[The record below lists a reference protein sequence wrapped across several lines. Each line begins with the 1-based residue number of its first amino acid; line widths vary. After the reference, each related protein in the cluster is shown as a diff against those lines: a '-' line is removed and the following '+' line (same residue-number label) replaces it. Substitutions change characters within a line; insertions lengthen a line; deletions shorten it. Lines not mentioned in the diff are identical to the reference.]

1 MADNTVKYRHD
12 RPILIISSTSWT
24 ADEDFSILLKA
35 AQMCDKVEDETFPK
49 LLFVITGKG
58 PLKEKYEKEISKMS
72 MRRVRI
78 ITMWLSAE
86 DYPLLLGIILNQR
99 VCSML
104 CSDNDEETDI
114 VIIRFG

>member
-1 MADNTVKYRHD
+1 LADDAVKYRHD
-12 RPILIISSTSWT
+12 RPILIVSSTSWT

-35 AQMCDKVEDETFPK
+35 AQRCDKVADETFPK

-58 PLKEKYEKEISKMS
+58 PLKEKYEKEISRMS

-86 DYPLLLGIILNQR
+86 DYPLLLGIIIL
-99 VCSML
+99 VCYTE
-104 CSDNDEETDI
+104 NY
-114 VIIRFG
+114 IRKKLI